1 MAKYVPR
8 ERKHKRLAKRPQ
20 NQVEASAQP
29 APDEIIPETKT
40 EREIR
45 RTTIA
50 EEVRSQQPSSKVSSK
65 KRKRLDKYVD
75 TKLRKEENLE
85 LLKKLATH
93 KVDTS
98 LLQSSKKLGRVL
110 ETKRERFSR
119 ALREKQAGIDDGRH
133 DDVLYERRREVPL
146 EGEDKGEDE
155 PEDEDEDDEASV
167 IAPSAGQE
175 PKPTPGFGSGLKRP
189 LETNDSGQ
197 PVIKKRK
204 RRRKSVLQSPPSPE
218 YSEDDEVSAES
229 AYGDGDLSKSGSKD
243 EWHGFGSDAET
254 EQQATTKV
262 RLGPVTDTG
271 NEDGDTS
278 VSEEELNSN
287 DGEDSSTGGGGDD
300 RDSDTESTPSTGS
313 DHKERVSAFKQWANA
328 QRNTALEFTPSALP
342 ADSAA
347 IKANFRPRQLSP
359 DPFVPAQA
367 QINSSISQTNGARIA
382 RPSAAIT
389 IPRSEQIQAARLE
402 LPVVQEEQKIMEAIH
417 GNPIVIVCGATGSG
431 KTTQVPQI
439 MFESG
444 YGSQIGIG
452 RTSSA
457 GLGMQS
463 KGMIGVTQPRRVAAT
478 SVAERVATELG
489 PKFRNRVAHQVR
501 YDTNVSRDTAIKF
514 MTDGILLREIS
525 QDFLLSRYSAI
536 VIDEAHER
544 SVNTDILIGMLSRIV
559 PLRQELAEEEPEK
572 HYPLKLVIMSAT
584 LRVADFLE
592 NTRLFQNGPP
602 PIIEAEGRQYPVT
615 VHFSRRTQRDYAAET
630 VEKVARGHRKLPP
643 GGILVFLTSQVEI
656 QSVANTL
663 KARLGGGGSGFAGSG
678 RGVSAKEAPLDM
690 VDFEDRHE
698 RRKDNDYLDGDE
710 DGDSDSDIVITG
722 LDPDADD
729 QEFQV
734 DDHPLFG
741 ARGRA
746 ALKPHILPLYAA
758 LPSAQQLRV
767 FHSPPEGSRLIVL
780 ATNVAETSLTIPGIR
795 YVFDCGRAKEKRYD
809 NATGVQTFEIDWVS
823 KASASQRTG
832 RAGRTG
838 PGHCYRLYSS
848 AVYERDFAEHTVP
861 EILRTPLESTVLQLK
876 SMEIE
881 NVVHFPFPTSPDG
894 VQLAQAE
901 RLLRTLGAIGHA
913 QESGRITEVGREIMG
928 FPVNPRFGKMLM
940 LAHRN
945 GVLAYTVAI
954 VAGLAVG
961 DLFIPEAQSVSG
973 VMLESG
979 LGAESDEDSD
989 REVRHERKL
998 AESEA
1003 HTAAQHRHQSYN
1015 RAHATLSR
1023 WDDQS
1028 DVLKLL
1034 TAVAVHAD
1042 ASGPSKPISA
1052 LSKIRTDYYLREK
1065 GMSELQ
1071 QLRHQL
1077 HNIVSA
1083 RYPAAAG
1090 TISDA
1095 LPVPSEKERKMLGQ
1109 VVAAAYID
1117 QVATRADLLN
1127 DETTSGFGRKPR
1139 RAGEVAYRA
1148 LVPTAEADKTLPPQE
1163 QEMLRSV
1170 FVHPSSVLAHLSVK
1184 EMPGYIVYSHLS
1196 RAAPATIDSGK
1207 IARTR
1212 IHPLTAVSA
1221 QVLAALAE
1229 GTPLLEMGKPI
1240 GKIEELGGARRQC
1253 WVSMSLKAPSGGN
1266 TWPLS
1271 AWKVVQRKGKR
1282 GEWEVGKVVAR

>member
-1 MAKYVPR
+1 MAKHIPR

-50 EEVRSQQPSSKVSSK
+50 EEVRSQQPLSKVSSK

-85 LLKKLATH
+85 LLKKLAAH

-119 ALREKQAGIDDGRH
+119 ALREKQAGINDARH
-133 DDVLYERRREVPL
+133 DDVLYERRREMPPV
-146 EGEDKGEDE
+146 EVDE
-155 PEDEDEDDEASV
+155 NGDASEDEDGEVSV
-167 IAPSAGQE
+167 IAPPAVQE
-175 PKPTPGFGSGLKRP
+175 PTPMPGFGSGLKRP

-204 RRRKSVLQSPPSPE
+204 RRRKAALPSSPSPE
-218 YSEDDEVSAES
+218 YPDDNEDSVESTYDTGDMSESENAN
-229 AYGDGDLSKSGSKD
+229 
-243 EWHGFGSDAET
+243 EWHGFGSDEEAEPQGT
-254 EQQATTKV
+254 IIAKH
-262 RLGPVTDTG
+262 GIPADTG
-271 NEDGDTS
+271 EESEGSGTSED
-278 VSEEELNSN
+278 ELNDENS
-287 DGEDSSTGGGGDD
+287 EVSSTGAGGEDQES
-300 RDSDTESTPSTGS
+300 DSESAPSAGS

-328 QRNTALEFTPSALP
+328 QRNTALDFTPSALP

-347 IKANFRPRQLSP
+347 VKANFRPRQPSP

-367 QINSSISQTNGARIA
+367 QMNASISQTNGARIA

-431 KTTQVPQI
+431 KTTQVPQM

-452 RTSSA
+452 STSS

-489 PKFRNRVAHQVR
+489 PKYRNRVAHQVR

-559 PLRQELAEEEPEK
+559 PLREELAREEPEK

-584 LRVADFLE
+584 LRVADFVE

-663 KARLGGGGSGFAGSG
+663 KTRLGGGSTGFPGLG
-678 RGVSAKEAPLDM
+678 RGVNGEGAPLDM
-690 VDFEDRHE
+690 DDFEDRHD
-698 RRKDNDYLDGDE
+698 RREHNDYLDGEE
-710 DGDSDSDIVITG
+710 DADSDSDIVITG
-722 LDPDADD
+722 LDPDASDK
-729 QEFQV
+729 EFQV
-734 DDHPLFG
+734 EDHPLFG
-741 ARGRA
+741 TRERG

-767 FHSPPEGSRLIVL
+767 FHSPPDGSRLIVL

-795 YVFDCGRAKEKRYD
+795 YVFDCGRAKEKRHD
-809 NATGVQTFEIDWVS
+809 NATGVQTFEIDWIS

-881 NVVHFPFPTSPDG
+881 NVVNFPFPTSPDG
-894 VQLAQAE
+894 VQLMLAE
-901 RLLRTLGAIGHA
+901 RLLRTLGAIGNE
-913 QESGRITEVGREIMG
+913 QENGRITELGKEVMG

-940 LAHRN
+940 LAQRN

-961 DLFIPEAQSVSG
+961 VLFVPEAQSVSG

-1015 RAHATLSR
+1015 RAHAILSR

-1052 LSKIRTDYYLREK
+1052 LSKICADYYLREK
-1065 GMSELQ
+1065 GMSEVQ

-1083 RYPAAAG
+1083 RYSAAAG
-1090 TISDA
+1090 TITDA
-1095 LPVPSEKERKMLGQ
+1095 LPVPSERERKLLGQ

-1117 QVATRADLLN
+1117 QVAIRADLLH
-1127 DETTSGFGRKPR
+1127 DETAGGFGRKPR
-1139 RAGEVAYRA
+1139 RAGEVAYRT
-1148 LVPTAEADKTLPPQE
+1148 LVPTTDVDKTLSPQE
-1163 QEMLRSV
+1163 QEMQRSV

-1207 IARTR
+1207 IPRTR

-1240 GKIEELGGARRQC
+1240 GKIGELGGGRRQC
-1253 WVSMSLKAPSGGN
+1253 WVSMSLKAPSGSN
-1266 TWPLS
+1266 NWPLS

-1282 GEWEVGKVVAR
+1282 EAFLPLVTV